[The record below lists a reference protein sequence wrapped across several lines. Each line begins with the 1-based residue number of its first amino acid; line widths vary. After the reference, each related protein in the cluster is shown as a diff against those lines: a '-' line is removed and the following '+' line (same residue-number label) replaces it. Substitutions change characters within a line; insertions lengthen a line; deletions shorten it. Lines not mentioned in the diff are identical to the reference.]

1 MTTMRETMDQRVY
14 HELKVV
20 AGCLTDATL
29 AAVIRELDGWTG
41 RPLMAK
47 QAFLEWQADR
57 EFAVTQDA
65 QVLELEE
72 VE

>member
-1 MTTMRETMDQRVY
+1 MTTVYETIDQRVY

-47 QAFLEWQADR
+47 KAFLEWQADR
-57 EFAVTQDA
+57 DFAVTQEA
-65 QVLELEE
+65 QILDLEE
-72 VE
+72 AA